1 MRSGEP
7 GHHDAVTT
15 LPAHP
20 DAAERAADLRSAY
33 VHIPFCA
40 RVCPYCDFAVV
51 GGEDDRIS
59 DYIDAVIAE
68 IAIEPQWHQLDAIF
82 IGGGTPSRIPADQM
96 RRVLDA
102 LAVRFGIAEG
112 AEITLEANPE
122 DWTQDHSDAL
132 AEMGFNRVS
141 FGVQSF
147 DPVVLVSLGRVHTP
161 TQASESVG
169 VARASGFE
177 SVSVDLIYG
186 HPVES
191 EVSWIDTLN
200 TAIEVGPDHV
210 STYSLTV
217 EPGTELWKQV
227 RSGAPAP
234 DSDIQADR
242 WEQAAELLG
251 RGGYIRYE
259 VSNHARPGHAC
270 RYNLSVWGQGEYLAF
285 GMGAHG
291 YRDGVRSR
299 RVRRLDTYI
308 ERMRSGIGPI
318 QSSDIIE
325 GWNAELERLMLG
337 LRRTAGVR
345 SGEGGGAL
353 LASPQGQRLI
363 DAGVLEVV
371 DDRLVAANPLL
382 TDEIIRAVL
391 DLDAPPS

>member
-1 MRSGEP
+1 MI
-7 GHHDAVTT
+7 A

-20 DAAERAADLRSAY
+20 ETAERSSGLRSAY

-59 DYIDAVIAE
+59 DYIDAVVAE
-68 IAIEPQWHQLDAIF
+68 IAMEPQWHRLDAVF
-82 IGGGTPSRIPADQM
+82 VGGGTPSRVPADQM
-96 RRVLDA
+96 RRVIDA
-102 LAVRFGIAEG
+102 LVVRFGIAED

-122 DWTQDHSDAL
+122 DWTQEHSDTL
-132 AEMGFNRVS
+132 AEIGFNRVS

-147 DPVVLVSLGRVHTP
+147 DPVVLVSLGRLHTP
-161 TQASESVG
+161 TQASESVAI
-169 VARASGFE
+169 ARASGFG

-186 HPVES
+186 HPVET
-191 EVSWIDTLN
+191 EDSWTDTLR
-200 TAIEVGPDHV
+200 TAVEVAPDHV
-210 STYSLTV
+210 SAYSLTV

-242 WEQAAELLG
+242 WEQAAELLAEA
-251 RGGYIRYE
+251 GYVRYE

-270 RYNLSVWGQGEYLAF
+270 RYNLSVWGQGEYVAF

-345 SGEGGGAL
+345 SGEGGEAL
-353 LASPQGQRLI
+353 LASPQGARLI
-363 DAGVLEVV
+363 DAGVLAVV

-391 DLDAPPS
+391 DLDEPAR

>member
-1 MRSGEP
+1 MS
-7 GHHDAVTT
+7 T

-20 DAAERAADLRSAY
+20 DTADRAADIRSAY

-51 GGEDDRIS
+51 GGEANRMS
-59 DYIDAVIAE
+59 EYIDAVVAE
-68 IAIEPQWHQLDAIF
+68 IAMEPPWRTLDAVF
-82 IGGGTPSRIPADQM
+82 VGGGTPSRLPAAQM

-102 LAVRFGIAEG
+102 LAVRFGLADG

-132 AEMGFNRVS
+132 ADMGFNRVS

-147 DPVVLVSLGRVHTP
+147 DPVVLVSLGRLHTP
-161 TQASESVG
+161 AQAAESVG
-169 VARASGFE
+169 IARGSGFE
-177 SVSVDLIYG
+177 SVSIDLIYG
-186 HPVES
+186 HPVET
-191 EVSWIDTLN
+191 EVSWIDTLT
-200 TAIEVGPDHV
+200 TAIEVRPDHV

-242 WEQAAELLG
+242 WEEAADLLG
-251 RGGYIRYE
+251 GAGYVRYE

-285 GMGAHG
+285 GMGAHS

-308 ERMRSGIGPI
+308 ERVRSGIGPI

-345 SGEGGGAL
+345 SGDGGAAL
-353 LASPQGQRLI
+353 LASPQGRRLL
-363 DAGVLEVV
+363 DAGVLAVA

-391 DLDAPPS
+391 DLDEPTG

>member
-1 MRSGEP
+1 M
-7 GHHDAVTT
+7 

-20 DAAERAADLRSAY
+20 ETAELAAGWRSAY

-51 GGEDDRIS
+51 GGADDRMD
-59 DYIDAVIAE
+59 DYIDAVVAE
-68 IAIEPQWHQLDAIF
+68 IEMEPSWEPLDAVF
-82 IGGGTPSRIPADQM
+82 VGGGTPSRVPPVQL
-96 RRVLDA
+96 RRILDA
-102 LAVRFGIAEG
+102 LAGRFGLADDAEV
-112 AEITLEANPE
+112 TLEENPE
-122 DWTQDHSDAL
+122 DWSRRHSDGI
-132 AEMGFNRVS
+132 AEIGFNRVS

-147 DPVVLVSLGRVHTP
+147 DPVVLESLGRLHDPV
-161 TQASESVG
+161 QASAAVRT
-169 VARASGFE
+169 ARASGFS
-177 SVSVDLIYG
+177 SVSIDLIYG

-191 EVSWIDTLN
+191 EVSWIDSLN
-200 TAIEVGPDHV
+200 TAIEVEPDHV

-234 DSDIQADR
+234 DSDVQADR

-251 RGGYIRYE
+251 GAGYVRYE
-259 VSNHARPGHAC
+259 VSNHARPGYAC

-285 GMGAHG
+285 GMGAHS

-308 ERMRSGIGPI
+308 ERLRSGIGPI
-318 QSSDIIE
+318 QSSDIID

-345 SGEGGGAL
+345 SGRAGAAL
-353 LASPQGQRLI
+353 LASEHGRRLI
-363 DAGVLEVV
+363 DAGVLQVI

-391 DLDAPPS
+391 GLDEPV

>member
-1 MRSGEP
+1 VS
-7 GHHDAVTT
+7 T

-20 DAAERAADLRSAY
+20 DTADHAAGLRSAY

-51 GGEDDRIS
+51 GGEDNRMS
-59 DYIDAVIAE
+59 EYIDAVVAE
-68 IAIEPQWHQLDAIF
+68 IAMEPQWSTLDAVF
-82 IGGGTPSRIPADQM
+82 VGGGTPSRLPAEQM
-96 RRVLDA
+96 QRILDA
-102 LAVRFGIAEG
+102 LAVRFGLADD

-122 DWTQDHSDAL
+122 DWSQDHSDAL
-132 AEMGFNRVS
+132 ADMGFNRVS

-147 DPVVLVSLGRVHTP
+147 DPVVLVSLGRLHTP
-161 TQASESVG
+161 AQAAESIA
-169 VARASGFE
+169 VARASGFA

-186 HPVES
+186 HPVET
-191 EVSWIDTLN
+191 EVSWLDTLN

-251 RGGYIRYE
+251 RAGYVRYE

-270 RYNLSVWGQGEYLAF
+270 RYNLSVWGQGEYVAF

-291 YRDGVRSR
+291 YRDAVRSR

-308 ERMRSGIGPI
+308 ERVRSGIGPV

-345 SGEGGGAL
+345 SGEGGAAL
-353 LASPQGQRLI
+353 LASPQGGRLL
-363 DAGVLEVV
+363 DAGVLDVV

-391 DLDAPPS
+391 DLDEPLG